1 MSMNQLKVVFLIL
14 MMLATGGLVLAIV
27 SINLIAS
34 DSSSVESYEPTS
46 AINRVRLAPNIW
58 LIVDEQ
64 QGCQYIETSAGITPR
79 MHSNGVHYCIP
90 PDMELTDLNLSL
102 HFNDFE
108 I

>member
-1 MSMNQLKVVFLIL
+1 MSINQYRAIFIVLMVLAVGGLIL
-14 MMLATGGLVLAIV
+14 A
-27 SINLIAS
+27 AS
-34 DSSSVESYEPTS
+34 NSSSVESYEPTS
-46 AINRVRLAPNIW
+46 AINRVFLAPNIW